1 MCGLYVEQKT
11 GLSWIIVTGGKYI
24 FSIKDGIVR
33 YSVKNDTWQHRHE
46 YVSELKSFGGAV
58 VQVSTVKKMV
68 GIHKVY
74 FF

>member
-1 MCGLYVEQKT
+1 MYVEQKT

-58 VQVSTVKKMV
+58 VQVSTVKKWLAF
-68 GIHKVY
+68 IR
-74 FF
+74 FTFSSQI